1 MLKKVLKSKYI
12 LLGIISV
19 DQCFLKKGFMYMN
32 ITLAKFVNENVYDY
46 IQKFFLKTTLKTL

>member
-19 DQCFLKKGFMYMN
+19 DQCFLKKGFMYLS
-32 ITLAKFVNENVYDY
+32 ITLDKFVNENVYDY